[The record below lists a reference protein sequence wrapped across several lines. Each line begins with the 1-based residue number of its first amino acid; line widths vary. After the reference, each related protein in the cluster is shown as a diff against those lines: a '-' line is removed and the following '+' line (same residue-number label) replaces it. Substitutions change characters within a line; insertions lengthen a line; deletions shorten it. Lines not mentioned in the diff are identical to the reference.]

1 MKRTLAALALVIAM
15 VPATALPQ
23 SSIISQIAGDKAAA
37 EKFHFS
43 LLFGMNIAYLT
54 GAADM
59 ERNGGFNIGL
69 SATIRLTDRLSVSP
83 EISPFS
89 RKGVAT
95 IPFDTT
101 GDPALDPYFA
111 DPAASSLTLTYTDIP
126 VIARYRLGRFHL
138 GAGAYAGFL
147 AQAKKRFRAEP
158 EPGKDLHYARE
169 VTHLYKKADLG
180 LVFEA
185 AWTVAKPRRGTGLI
199 VHLRYQ
205 AGFIDV
211 LGNTVLEDPAAYPRG
226 RNSVIQIY
234 LSFPFVR

>member
-1 MKRTLAALALVIAM
+1 MKRTAASLALLIGLVPLSALA
-15 VPATALPQ
+15 Q
-23 SSIISQIAGDKAAA
+23 SSIIGQIAGDKAAS
-37 EKFHFS
+37 EKLHFS

-54 GAADM
+54 GAEDV
-59 ERNGGFNIGL
+59 ERSGGFNIGL
-69 SATIRLTDRLSVSP
+69 SATIKLTDRLSVSP

-111 DPAASSLTLTYTDIP
+111 APAASSLTLTYTDIP
-126 VIARYRLGRFHL
+126 VIIRYGLGRFHL
-138 GAGAYAGFL
+138 GAGPYAGFL
-147 AQAKKRFRAEP
+147 TQAKKRFRAEP
-158 EPGKDLHYARE
+158 APGEGLRYSRE

-185 AWTVAKPRRGTGLI
+185 AWTVAKPRRGMGLI

-205 AGFIDV
+205 AGFVDV
-211 LGNTVLEDPAAYPRG
+211 RGNTVLEDPAAYPRG

-234 LSFPFVR
+234 LSFPFVH